1 MAHRKIPQDAFTF
14 YVSLGTSRSYQ
25 KVAEKYGVT
34 KRAVVN
40 LGAREKWQ
48 AQVAELERKARERAN
63 DKTSESMDAM
73 NERHLKSARIVQGKA
88 LEALRGTP
96 LETAMAAVKALDT
109 GIRQERLIRG
119 EPSDRTAV
127 SVEETIRSE
136 YERWMTVSG
145 GDGAEEAEEGQ
156 VGAEE

>member
-1 MAHRKIPQDAFTF
+1 M
-14 YVSLGTSRSYQ
+14 
-25 KVAEKYGVT
+25 
-34 KRAVVN
+34 
-40 LGAREKWQ
+40 
-48 AQVAELERKARERAN
+48 KARERAN

-127 SVEETIRSE
+127 SVEETIRSNRAPRR
-136 YERWMTVSG
+136 YAPCGVVHRSP
-145 GDGAEEAEEGQ
+145 
-156 VGAEE
+156 